1 MATKEAII
9 SINTEAWQ
17 HQPLDVA
24 KENLASEL
32 QEYQKI
38 PDPYYFSIGSS
49 GKLLDPRTKMPIQE
63 FIVARNI
70 IEERE
75 YQAFLKIQEWAKDNN
90 SGVILWISPPDHKS
104 GYFCSKF
111 TISELINKAGEKR
124 LHNTAILN
132 FEDGQA
138 CLKIAQKISPSSS
151 INNPEELRSTL
162 ISVELPL
169 GVTWVNFLERHIPPK
184 GVWEQIKTLTHEK
197 KKQDARRIAEEA
209 VGLITKNKTFAKEIK
224 IKVKLDSPAK
234 EYYEDPCFLSDS
246 YSCPPGNTILN
257 AGSVFLEYSQIFQER
272 GKFIKKCGTCGKE
285 INKIIK
291 PGYKCSCGGMYK
303 GC

>member
-1 MATKEAII
+1 MATKEAVI
-9 SINTEAWQ
+9 SINIEAWR

-49 GKLLDPRTKMPIQE
+49 GKLLDPRTKIPIQK
-63 FIVARNI
+63 FIAARNL

-75 YQAFLKIQEWAKDNN
+75 YQAFLKIQEWARDNG
-90 SGVILWISPPDHKS
+90 SGAILWISPPNHKS

-111 TISELINKAGEKR
+111 TISELRKKNGEKQ

-132 FEDGQA
+132 FEDAQN
-138 CLKIAQKISPSSS
+138 CLEIARKILPSLVVTD
-151 INNPEELRSTL
+151 PEVLRATP
-162 ISVELPL
+162 IPITPPD
-169 GVTWVNFLERHIPPK
+169 GVIWTSFLEKHIPPRNA
-184 GVWEQIKTLTHEK
+184 WIQIKNLEHET
-197 KKQDARRIAEEA
+197 KKQKAREIAEKASRMVKEN
-209 VGLITKNKTFAKEIK
+209 NKEKEIK
-224 IKVKLDSPAK
+224 IKVVLDSG
-234 EYYEDPCFLSDS
+234 EERDESSYSFSNF
-246 YSCPPGNTILN
+246 YSCPPGNSIFTP
-257 AGSVFLEYSQIFQER
+257 GSVFLEYSRVFRDI
-272 GKFIKKCGTCGKE
+272 GKFVKKCGACGKE

-291 PGYKCSCGGMYK
+291 LGYKCSCGGMYK